1 MKKNI
6 FKKAGR
12 VFTSLA
18 LAVSICLTMSVSVF
32 AKNGNDL
39 ENKKHQIIAII
50 FIL

>member
-32 AKNGNDL
+32 AKNGM
-39 ENKKHQIIAII
+39 EKITR
-50 FIL
+50 

>member
-18 LAVSICLTMSVSVF
+18 LAVSICLTMFSLKTVTTWKTKTS
-32 AKNGNDL
+32 
-39 ENKKHQIIAII
+39 IIAII